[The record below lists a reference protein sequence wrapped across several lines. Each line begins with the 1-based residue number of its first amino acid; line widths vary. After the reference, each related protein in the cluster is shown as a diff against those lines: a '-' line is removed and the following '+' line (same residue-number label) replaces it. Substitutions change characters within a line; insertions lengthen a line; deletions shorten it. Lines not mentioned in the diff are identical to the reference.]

1 MRKIVLLSA
10 LVSILLPLTSHFSP
24 LSACTNFIVCKKASA
39 DGSVFVTYNADSYGA
54 FMPLYHFPAAKHGA
68 GEMRKV
74 YEWDTNKYLGEI
86 PEVAETYNVIG
97 NSNEW
102 QVTIGET
109 TFGGREE
116 MADSTGII
124 DYGSLIYITL
134 QRAKTAREALQ
145 VMTSL
150 VEQFGYCSEGE
161 TFSVADKDEAWM
173 LEMMGCGPDR
183 TKEQGRTV
191 WVAVRIPD
199 DAIAAHA
206 NQSRITKFLDG
217 RYVQVK
223 MKDLLNPKAFAKAE
237 RQLLKA
243 NQKPQTSNLKP
254 QTLMLCSDNVVSYAR
269 TMGWFEGKDADFSY
283 NAAYAKPDFSGR
295 RYCEARVW
303 SFFNRFAD
311 DFSEYVPYA
320 AGIEPNTKEM
330 PLWIIPNKKVT
341 MQDIRDAMRDHYEGT
356 PFALDSKGDIGG
368 GIFQMP
374 YRPSPLSFKLDG
386 QEVFNERPISTQQSA
401 FSFISQMRSSLPRE
415 VGACFWFGNDDG
427 NMVAYT
433 PMYSCITRRPKCFS
447 GEGADDV
454 TVSMDNAF
462 WVCNWV
468 SNMVY
473 PRYSM
478 MFPSLKEVRDSL
490 DASYAQLQPD
500 IEAKALALSTAD
512 ERIRLLTDYSCQK
525 GDEMI
530 ARWQQLAF
538 FLIVKYND
546 MVVKPTD
553 EQGRFLRNQ
562 YGGGAKVVRPGFP
575 EAYARE
581 LLKQTGS
588 RYLVPEKEK
597 KD

>member
-1 MRKIVLLSA
+1 MKKILLMA
-10 LVSILLPLTSHFSP
+10 GLVLVSASAV
-24 LSACTNFIVCKKASA
+24 ACTNFIVGKKASA

-54 FMPLYHFPAAKHGA
+54 FMPLYHYAAAKHAA
-68 GEMRKV
+68 GDMRKV

-86 PEVAETYNVIG
+86 ADAPETWNVIG

-145 VMTSL
+145 IMTSL
-150 VEQFGYCSEGE
+150 VEQYGYYSEGE
-161 TFSVADKDEAWM
+161 TFSVADKNEAWM

-183 TKEQGRTV
+183 SKEAGRAV

-223 MKDLLNPKAFAKAE
+223 MKDLQKKYPVNGKKAV
-237 RQLLKA
+237 
-243 NQKPQTSNLKP
+243 PNLVVY
-254 QTLMLCSDNVVSYAR
+254 SDNVVNYAR
-269 TMGWFEGKDADFSY
+269 KMGWFEGKDDDFSY
-283 NAAYAKPDFSGR
+283 NAAYATPDFSGR

-303 SFFNRFAD
+303 SFFNRFSD
-311 DFSEYVPYA
+311 DFSEYLPYA
-320 AGIEPNTKEM
+320 AGIEKDTKEM
-330 PLWIIPNKKVT
+330 PLWIIPNKKVGL
-341 MQDIRDAMRDHYEGT
+341 QDLRDAMRDHYEGT
-356 PFALDSKGDIGG
+356 PFALDTNIGG
-368 GIFQMP
+368 GIYQMP
-374 YRPSPLSFKLDG
+374 YRPSPLSFKVDG
-386 QEVFNERPISTQQSA
+386 KEVFNERPISTQQTA
-401 FSFISQMRSSLPRE
+401 WSFISQMRSSLPRE

-454 TVSMDNAF
+454 TFSMDNAF

-490 DASYAQLQPD
+490 DASYERLQPE
-500 IEAKALALSTAD
+500 IEAKALALPES
-512 ERIRLLTDYSCQK
+512 ERVAFLTDYSCRK

-530 ARWQQLAF
+530 ARWQKLAF

-546 MVVKPTD
+546 MAVKPTD
-553 EQGRFLRNQ
+553 ENGAFKRNQ
-562 YGGGAKVVRPGFP
+562 YGGGARVTRPGFP
-575 EAYARE
+575 EPYARE
-581 LLKQTGS
+581 LLKQTGDKL
-588 RYLVPEKEK
+588 LVPVEEK
-597 KD
+597 K

>member
-1 MRKIVLLSA
+1 M
-10 LVSILLPLTSHFSP
+10 
-24 LSACTNFIVCKKASA
+24 ACTNFIVGKKASA

-54 FMPLYHFPAAKHGA
+54 FMPLYHYPAATHQP
-68 GEMRKV
+68 GEMRKIF
-74 YEWDTNKYLGEI
+74 EWDTNKYLGEI
-86 PEVAETYNVIG
+86 AEAPQTWNVIG

-124 DYGSLIYITL
+124 DYGSLIYIAL
-134 QRAKTAREALQ
+134 QRSKTAREALQ

-150 VEQFGYCSEGE
+150 VAEYGYYSEGE

-183 TKEQGRTV
+183 SKEAGRAV

-199 DAIAAHA
+199 NAIAAHA

-223 MKDLLNPKAFAKAE
+223 MKDLFGKKYALDGK
-237 RQLLKA
+237 
-243 NQKPQTSNLKP
+243 KPVPNL
-254 QTLMLCSDNVVSYAR
+254 MVCSDNVVSYAR
-269 TMGWFEGKDADFSY
+269 TMGWFDGKDADFSY
-283 NAAYAKPDFSGR
+283 NAAYAAPDFSGR

-320 AGIEPNTKEM
+320 AGIEKNAKEM
-330 PLWIIPNKKVT
+330 PLWIIPNKLLT
-341 MQDIRDAMRDHYEGT
+341 LQDLRDAMRDHYEGT
-356 PFALDSKGDIGG
+356 PFALDSDIGG
-368 GIFQMP
+368 GIFEMP
-374 YRPSPLSFKLDG
+374 YRPSPLSFKVDG
-386 QEVFNERPISTQQSA
+386 VEYFNERPISTQQTAWSY
-401 FSFISQMRSSLPRE
+401 ISQMRSSLPRE

-433 PMYSCITRRPKCFS
+433 PMYSCLTRVPKCFS
-447 GEGADDV
+447 GEGVDDV
-454 TVSMDNAF
+454 TFSMDNAF

-478 MFPSLKEVRDSL
+478 MFPTLQAVRDSL
-490 DASYAQLQPD
+490 DASYTQLQPE
-500 IEAKALALSTAD
+500 IEAKALALPTAE
-512 ERIRLLTDYSCQK
+512 ERIKLLTDYSCKK

-530 ARWQQLAF
+530 SRWQQLAF

-546 MVVKPTD
+546 IVVKPTD
-553 EQGRFLRNQ
+553 DNGTFLRTETGN
-562 YGGGAKVVRPGFP
+562 GKRVVRPGFP
-575 EAYARE
+575 EPYAKE
-581 LLKQTGS
+581 LLKQTGKKF
-588 RYLVPEKEK
+588 LVPQEEEK
-597 KD
+597 

>member
-1 MRKIVLLSA
+1 MRKIVLVLLS
-10 LVSILLPLTSHFSP
+10 V
-24 LSACTNFIVCKKASA
+24 LSLSSAFACTNFIVGKKASA

-54 FMPLYHFPAAKHGA
+54 FMPLYHYPAAKHEA
-68 GEMRKV
+68 GEMCKV
-74 YEWDTNKYLGEI
+74 FEWDTNKYLGEI
-86 PEVAETYNVIG
+86 PEAPETWNVIG

-116 MADSTGII
+116 MTDSTGII
-124 DYGSLIYITL
+124 DYGSLIYIAL
-134 QRAKTAREALQ
+134 QRSKTAREALQ

-150 VEQFGYCSEGE
+150 VEQYGYYSGGE
-161 TFSVADKDEAWM
+161 TFSVADKDEVWM

-183 TKEQGRTV
+183 TKEQGRSV

-199 DAIAAHA
+199 DAVAAHA

-223 MKDLLNPKAFAKAE
+223 MQDLLKKYPVNGK
-237 RQLLKA
+237 
-243 NQKPQTSNLKP
+243 KPVPNL
-254 QTLMLCSDNVVSYAR
+254 MVCSDNVVSYAR
-269 TMGWFEGKDADFSY
+269 AMGWYDGKDADFSY
-283 NAAYAKPDFSGR
+283 NAAYAVPDFSGR

-320 AGIEPNTKEM
+320 AGIEKDTKEM

-341 MQDIRDAMRDHYEGT
+341 LQDLRDAMRDHYEGT
-356 PFALDSKGDIGG
+356 PFALDSAGDIGG
-368 GIFQMP
+368 GMFRMP
-374 YRPSPLSFKLDG
+374 YRVSPLSFKSDDV
-386 QEVFNERPISTQQSA
+386 EYFNERPISTFQTA
-401 FSFISQMRSSLPRE
+401 WSFISQMRSSLPRE

-433 PMYSCITRRPKCFS
+433 PMYSCITRRPLCFS
-447 GEGADDV
+447 DEGADDV
-454 TVSMDNAF
+454 TFSIDNAF

-473 PRYSM
+473 PRYEM
-478 MFPSLKEVRDSL
+478 MFPSLQAVRDSL
-490 DASYAQLQPD
+490 DQSYERLQPE
-500 IEAKALALSTAD
+500 IEAKALALATPE
-512 ERIRLLTDYSCQK
+512 ERISFLTDYSCQK

-530 ARWQQLAF
+530 ARWQKLAF

-553 EQGRFLRNQ
+553 DNGTFLRNK
-562 YGGGAKVVRPGFP
+562 YGGGERVKRPGLP
-575 EAYARE
+575 DAYARE
-581 LLKQTGS
+581 LIKQTGTKF
-588 RYLVPEKEK
+588 LVPKER
-597 KD
+597 

>member
-1 MRKIVLLSA
+1 MKKVVFVLLSV
-10 LVSILLPLTSHFSP
+10 LIP
-24 LSACTNFIVCKKASA
+24 LSASMACTNFIVCKKASA

-54 FMPLYHFPAAKHGA
+54 FMPLYHYPAATHAA

-86 PEVAETYNVIG
+86 AEVPQTWNVIG

-124 DYGSLIYITL
+124 DYGSLIYIAL
-134 QRAKTAREALQ
+134 QRSKTAREALQ

-150 VEQFGYCSEGE
+150 VEQYGYCSEGE

-183 TKEQGRTV
+183 TKEAGRTV

-223 MKDLLNPKAFAKAE
+223 MKDLQNPKAIAKAE
-237 RQLLKA
+237 RLLQKSKA
-243 NQKPQTSNLKP
+243 QS
-254 QTLMLCSDNVVSYAR
+254 LMVCSDNVVSYAR
-269 TMGWFEGKDADFSY
+269 AMGWFEGKDADFSY
-283 NAAYAKPDFSGR
+283 NAAYAAPDFSGR

-320 AGIEPNTKEM
+320 AGIEKDAKEM

-341 MQDIRDAMRDHYEGT
+341 IQDLRDAMRDHYEGT
-356 PFALDSKGDIGG
+356 PFALDSDIGG

-374 YRPSPLSFKLDG
+374 YRPSPLSFKVDG
-386 QEVFNERPISTQQSA
+386 VEYFNERPISTQQTAWSY
-401 FSFISQMRSSLPRE
+401 ISQMRASLPRE

-433 PMYSCITRRPKCFS
+433 PMYSCMTRRPKCFA

-454 TVSMDNAF
+454 TFSMDNAY

-478 MFPSLKEVRDSL
+478 MFPSLQAVRDSL
-490 DASYAQLQPD
+490 DASYDRLQPE
-500 IEAKALALSTAD
+500 IEAKALALPTAD
-512 ERIRLLTDYSCQK
+512 ERIKLLTDYSCQK

-530 ARWQQLAF
+530 SRWQQLAF

-553 EQGRFLRNQ
+553 ENGTFLRTP
-562 YGGGAKVVRPGFP
+562 YGHGTRVVRPGFP
-575 EAYARE
+575 ERYAKD
-581 LLKQTGS
+581 LLKQTGDKF
-588 RYLVPEKEK
+588 LVPQKENK
-597 KD
+597 

>member
-1 MRKIVLLSA
+1 MKRFLFVFLS
-10 LVSILLPLTSHFSP
+10 VMS
-24 LSACTNFIVCKKASA
+24 LSSAEACTNFIVGKKASA

-54 FMPLYHFPAAKHGA
+54 FMPLYHYPAAKHQP

-86 PEVAETYNVIG
+86 AEAPETYNVIG

-109 TFGGREE
+109 TFGGRHE

-134 QRAKTAREALQ
+134 QRAKTAREALKI
-145 VMTSL
+145 MTSL
-150 VEQFGYCSEGE
+150 VEQYGYYSEGE

-183 TKEQGRTV
+183 TKSPERTV

-199 DAIAAHA
+199 NAIAAHA

-217 RYVQVK
+217 RYTQVK
-223 MKDLLNPKAFAKAE
+223 MKDLLKKYPVNGK
-237 RQLLKA
+237 
-243 NQKPQTSNLKP
+243 KPVPN
-254 QTLMLCSDNVVSYAR
+254 LMLCSDNIIRYAR
-269 TMGWFEGKDADFSY
+269 TMGWYDGKDADFSY
-283 NAAYAKPDFSGR
+283 NAAYAEPDFSGR

-303 SFFNRFAD
+303 SFFNRFSD
-311 DFSEYVPYA
+311 DFSAYVPYA
-320 AGIEPNTKEM
+320 QGIQSDAEPM
-330 PLWIIPNKKVT
+330 PLWIIPNKPVT
-341 MQDIRDAMRDHYEGT
+341 LQDLRDAMRDHYEGT
-356 PFALDSKGDIGG
+356 PFALDSDIGG
-368 GIFQMP
+368 GMFEMP
-374 YRPSPLSFKLDG
+374 YRVSPLSFKVDG
-386 QEVFNERPISTQQSA
+386 KEYFNERPISTFQTA
-401 FSFISQMRSSLPRE
+401 WSFISQMRASMPRE

-433 PMYSCITRRPKCFS
+433 PMYSAITRVPKCFS

-454 TVSMDNAF
+454 TFSMDNAF

-478 MFPSLKEVRDSL
+478 MFPSLKAVRDSL
-490 DASYAQLQPD
+490 DASYDRLQPE
-500 IEAKALALSTAD
+500 IEAKALALATPD
-512 ERIRLLTDYSCQK
+512 ERIAMLTDYSCKK

-530 ARWQQLAF
+530 DRWQKLACH
-538 FLIVKYND
+538 LIVKYND
-546 MVVKPTD
+546 MVVRPENADGTF
-553 EQGRFLRNQ
+553 QRNKF
-562 YGGGAKVVRPGFP
+562 GGGARVQRPGLP
-575 EAYARE
+575 ERYAKE
-581 LLKQTGS
+581 LIKQTGT
-588 RYLVPEKEK
+588 YLLVPEKK
-597 KD
+597 

>member
-1 MRKIVLLSA
+1 MRKIVLVLLS
-10 LVSILLPLTSHFSP
+10 V
-24 LSACTNFIVCKKASA
+24 LSLSSAFACTNFIVGKKASA

-54 FMPLYHFPAAKHGA
+54 FMPLYHYPAAKHEA
-68 GEMRKV
+68 GEMCKV
-74 YEWDTNKYLGEI
+74 FEWDTNKYLGEI
-86 PEVAETYNVIG
+86 PEAPETWNVIG

-116 MADSTGII
+116 MTDSTGII
-124 DYGSLIYITL
+124 DYGSLIYIAL
-134 QRAKTAREALQ
+134 QRSKTAREALQ

-150 VEQFGYCSEGE
+150 VEQYGYYSEGE
-161 TFSVADKDEAWM
+161 TFSVADKDEVWM

-183 TKEQGRTV
+183 TKEQGRSV

-199 DAIAAHA
+199 DAVAAHA

-223 MKDLLNPKAFAKAE
+223 MQDLLKKYPVNGK
-237 RQLLKA
+237 
-243 NQKPQTSNLKP
+243 KPVPNL
-254 QTLMLCSDNVVSYAR
+254 MVCSDNVVSYAR
-269 TMGWFEGKDADFSY
+269 AMGWYDGKDADFSY
-283 NAAYAKPDFSGR
+283 NAAYAVPDFSGR

-320 AGIEPNTKEM
+320 AGIEKDTKEM

-341 MQDIRDAMRDHYEGT
+341 LQDLRDAMRDHYEGT
-356 PFALDSKGDIGG
+356 PFALDSAGDIGG
-368 GIFQMP
+368 GMFRMP
-374 YRPSPLSFKLDG
+374 YRVSPLSFKIDDV
-386 QEVFNERPISTQQSA
+386 EYFNERPISTFQTA
-401 FSFISQMRSSLPRE
+401 WSFISQMRSSLPRE

-433 PMYSCITRRPKCFS
+433 PMYSCITRRPLCFS

-454 TVSMDNAF
+454 TFSNDNAF

-473 PRYSM
+473 PRYEM
-478 MFPSLKEVRDSL
+478 MFPSLQAVRDSL
-490 DASYAQLQPD
+490 DQSYERLQPE
-500 IEAKALALSTAD
+500 IEAKALALATPE
-512 ERIRLLTDYSCQK
+512 ERISFLTDYSCQK

-530 ARWQQLAF
+530 ARWQKLAF

-553 EQGRFLRNQ
+553 DNGTFLRNK
-562 YGGGAKVVRPGFP
+562 YGDGERVKRPGLP
-575 EAYARE
+575 DAYARE
-581 LLKQTGS
+581 LIKQTGTKF
-588 RYLVPEKEK
+588 LVPKER
-597 KD
+597 